1 MNRCEGS
8 SCQPSSIIEKSILGI
23 TANVAILNSYLDFND
38 YDTPVKSYLDDRAS
52 FYLLSAYSK
61 VAKVYAKLNKAIL
74 DDDYLKIKSA
84 TTKEFFSV
92 DRVENDVG
100 SFDYEVVAQVG
111 ILLDPNR
118 DTYKRT
124 VFTILDLS
132 GTLGGIFGLLSSAW
146 GFIIGMISTQIM
158 YSSVFRRLYYTNNIN
173 FQSLA
178 VNILNKSKK
187 VSNML
192 YEEEKEHENKT
203 KTLSVNSRIDDARNY
218 TDIDLQYSENQSNI
232 NRNRQ
237 EEHMIY
243 LKNTPN
249 SPFN

>member
-1 MNRCEGS
+1 
-8 SCQPSSIIEKSILGI
+8 
-23 TANVAILNSYLDFND
+23 
-38 YDTPVKSYLDDRAS
+38 
-52 FYLLSAYSK
+52 
-61 VAKVYAKLNKAIL
+61 
-74 DDDYLKIKSA
+74 
-84 TTKEFFSV
+84 
-92 DRVENDVG
+92 
-100 SFDYEVVAQVG
+100 
-111 ILLDPNR
+111 
-118 DTYKRT
+118 
-124 VFTILDLS
+124 
-132 GTLGGIFGLLSSAW
+132 
-146 GFIIGMISTQIM
+146 M

-178 VNILNKSKK
+178 VNILDKSKK